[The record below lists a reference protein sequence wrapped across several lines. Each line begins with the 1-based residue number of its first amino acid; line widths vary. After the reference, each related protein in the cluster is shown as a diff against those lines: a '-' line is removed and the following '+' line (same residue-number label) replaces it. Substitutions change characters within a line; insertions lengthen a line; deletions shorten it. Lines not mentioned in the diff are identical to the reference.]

1 MSRTLSTNSG
11 SLESLKVSLRWGCKP
26 KAVQIRR
33 IVVWESPVSLA
44 IERIDQW
51 VASTGVV

>member
-1 MSRTLSTNSG
+1 MNTCN
-11 SLESLKVSLRWGCKP
+11 P

-33 IVVWESPVSLA
+33 IVVWEKPVTPA

-51 VASTGVV
+51 VASAGFDRSVRSITAAT